1 MEKVANTETVKD
13 RIAEIYPEYM
23 ETIRYVITEEPDAKD
38 DKMVDFRRGKDEP
51 TPGQREWANRAS
63 FGDPELAIVL
73 GYIARASEI
82 LSKNRMISPM
92 LVDMSDSD
100 TDKGFNSIEQ
110 MWFIRTLRKELIK
123 ASDTAPI
130 EGLEHVPSGL
140 YYSDPE
146 VEQV

>member
-1 MEKVANTETVKD
+1 MEKVANTESIKD

-38 DKMVDFRRGKDEP
+38 DKMVDFRPGKDEP
-51 TPGQREWANRAS
+51 TPEQKAWANRAS

-92 LVDMSDSD
+92 MVDMSDSD

-110 MWFIRTLRKELIK
+110 MWFIRALRKDLTN
-123 ASDTAPI
+123 TAEVAAV